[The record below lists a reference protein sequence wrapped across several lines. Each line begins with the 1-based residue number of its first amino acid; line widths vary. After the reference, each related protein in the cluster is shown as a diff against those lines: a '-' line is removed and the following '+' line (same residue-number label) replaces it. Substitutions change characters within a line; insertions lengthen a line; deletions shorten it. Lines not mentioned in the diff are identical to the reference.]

1 MLLVLT
7 AERDHGMVVAAVTS
21 GTVGVGVSD
30 GSGVGGRPAGAPWH
44 PSSSP
49 VSPHGHEFLVG
60 GSQAQTGAPRTRVTP
75 AVCVRDQVLIN
86 YNIFVQ
92 IGLSCFSNQ

>member
-21 GTVGVGVSD
+21 GTVGVGVPD
-30 GSGVGGRPAGAPWH
+30 GGGVGRRPAGAPRH

-60 GSQAQTGAPRTRVTP
+60 GSQAQTCAPRTRVTP
-75 AVCVRDQVLIN
+75 AACVSQVLIN
-86 YNIFVQ
+86 NNIFEQ
-92 IGLSCFSNQ
+92 IGLNCFSNQ